1 MSNEN
6 RVLWPVDLPVHIQE
20 GLRDVQEQN
29 ARAIFNRQVREA
41 RRQEQEEWAQR
52 QKERKRSGEMSK
64 KEKELKALQH
74 FKKGP
79 NRKYPK
85 WPSGSG
91 RTMRYLLPHPYR

>member
-29 ARAIFNRQVREA
+29 ARAIFNRKVREA
-41 RRQEQEEWAQR
+41 RKKEREEWENAPR
-52 QKERKRSGEMSK
+52 NEKLSK
-64 KEKELKALQH
+64 KENEMLALQH

-91 RTMRYLLPHPYR
+91 RKMRYLIAHPYR